1 MILVFVKYRVLTD
14 GIRKYNTFIN
24 LNSFTCREYEI
35 KVIVLYCIVLY
46 CIVLY
51 CIVLYCIVLYRGGVP
66 RIPRGLFWTGSRY
79 PSTVSGSEHV
89 FSISNVYNVGLTAD
103 FLVTLI

>member
-51 CIVLYCIVLYRGGVP
+51 CIVLYCIEAV
-66 RIPRGLFWTGSRY
+66 SR
-79 PSTVSGSEHV
+79 E
-89 FSISNVYNVGLTAD
+89 
-103 FLVTLI
+103 FLVVCFGQVVVTRPPFQGPNTFSLSRMCTM